1 MNGEKN
7 IVVGVTFGLFMA
19 KEIGKGNGKE
29 KNVLIGIYL

>member
-1 MNGEKN
+1 MNGGKG

-29 KNVLIGIYL
+29 KKELIGIYL